1 MSDNRVAKSKPIVR
15 LTGVRKNYG
24 TVQALKGLDL
34 DIFENEVFGL
44 LGPNGAGK
52 TTLVKLLLGL
62 IHPTSGDVK
71 VFGFNPEK
79 NPLPIRARTG
89 YVMQETSVDLYLSGR
104 ENLELQAAL
113 YNLPSFVISERVN
126 QSLDWSGLTDSGDR
140 LVLHY
145 SGGMRR
151 RLEVAMGT
159 LNRPSLL
166 LLDEPTLGL
175 DVSSRRQLWD
185 IVRRMK
191 DTRVCILLTTHY
203 LEEANE
209 LCDRVCI
216 IDSGRVVGLGT
227 PEQLKRETVSDLHRL
242 AVRFRERPVF
252 EGLRLPLPAELHEF
266 DAIFKGPPE
275 QLWEIVG
282 ILERQFGGKIAEIV
296 YTQPTLDDVFMKL
309 TKPKRERESG

>member
-1 MSDNRVAKSKPIVR
+1 MSNSRFAKSEPIVR
-15 LTGVRKNYG
+15 LRGVRKDYG
-24 TVQALKGLDL
+24 PVQALKGLDL

-62 IHPTSGDVK
+62 THPTGGDVE
-71 VFGFNPEK
+71 VFGLNPEK

-89 YVMQETSVDLYLSGR
+89 YVMQETAVDLYLSGR

-113 YNLPSFVISERVN
+113 YNLRSPVIRERVA
-126 QSLDWSGLTDSGDR
+126 QALDWSGLADSGDR
-140 LVLHY
+140 LALHY

-159 LNRPSLL
+159 LNHPNLL

-185 IVRRMK
+185 IVRKLR
-191 DTRVCILLTTHY
+191 DTGVCILLTTHY

-216 IDSGRVVGLGT
+216 IDSGKVVGLGM

-242 AVRFRERPVF
+242 TVRFRERPVL
-252 EGLRLPLPAELHEF
+252 EGLGLPLAPEVREC
-266 DAIFKGPPE
+266 DVTFKGPPG
-275 QLWEIVG
+275 QLWETVG
-282 ILERQFGGKIAEIV
+282 ILERQFGGGIAEIV

-309 TKPKRERESG
+309 TQSKKEGD